1 MTQRGEEGDLSRLR
15 NLIVARLRDC
25 PPFLSTNRPM
35 VSLIARP
42 YPDQLF
48 TPKRPAKFIARAEE
62 EEPTLPFLLRNIGI
76 EVRLD
81 VGWRRV
87 ESQFREKCFQTSQR

>member
-48 TPKRPAKFIARAEE
+48 TPKRPAKIYRESRRRRADAALLAEKYRNRSSVGRRMEE
-62 EEPTLPFLLRNIGI
+62 G
-76 EVRLD
+76 
-81 VGWRRV
+81 
-87 ESQFREKCFQTSQR
+87 